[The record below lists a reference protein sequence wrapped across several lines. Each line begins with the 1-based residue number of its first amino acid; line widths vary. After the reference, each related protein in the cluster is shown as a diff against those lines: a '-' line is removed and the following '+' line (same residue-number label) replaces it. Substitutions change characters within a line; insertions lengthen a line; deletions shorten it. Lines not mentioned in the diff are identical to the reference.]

1 MSAKAAVLLLFAS
14 LAFAS
19 GPSALPAPEAQ
30 LSLPGL
36 DGSPQSLEQYRGNIV
51 VLNFWA
57 TWCVPCREEMPLLVQ
72 AQQRYGPQ
80 GVVVIG
86 ASADDAS
93 TQPKIAPFLEEL
105 GIEFPI
111 WTDATIAH
119 MEGLGLGAALPATA
133 ILDRDGRIAFRILG
147 VIEPEALEERIE
159 HLLAGGA
166 GDGPEPLLN
175 TFGEEIHDDEHEHGH
190 GHEHG
195 EEEEHSHGGVGVEGA
210 SMVPS

>member
-1 MSAKAAVLLLFAS
+1 MRATAAALFLFAS
-14 LAFAS
+14 LA
-19 GPSALPAPEAQ
+19 SATGQQAPEAR
-30 LSLPGL
+30 LALPNMAGA
-36 DGSPQSLEQYRGNIV
+36 PQTLEQYRGHIV

-72 AQQRYGPQ
+72 AQERYGPQ
-80 GVVVIG
+80 GVVAIG

-111 WTDATIAH
+111 WTGATIAH
-119 MEGLGLGAALPATA
+119 MESLGLGAALPATA
-133 ILDRDGRIAFRILG
+133 ILDREGRIAFRILG
-147 VIEPEALEERIE
+147 VIEREALAERIE
-159 HLLAGGA
+159 HLLADSA

-175 TFGEEIHDDEHEHGH
+175 TFDEEMHDEN